1 VIQAWGGHH
10 ESRYSNYT
18 YGASGTQYLVNRST
32 GEKRLLITR
41 SPEETE
47 GERSPTPLDGN
58 IDDITLVADGVEVQV
73 RDSATVNAG
82 LQSHN
87 GAAIRFMQDL
97 VVNAPIT
104 LDGGDIS
111 VAGNVS
117 LQQSPI
123 PGTEL
128 TGELATGG
136 VLTVPDNNL

>member
-1 VIQAWGGHH
+1 
-10 ESRYSNYT
+10 
-18 YGASGTQYLVNRST
+18 
-32 GEKRLLITR
+32 
-41 SPEETE
+41 
-47 GERSPTPLDGN
+47 
-58 IDDITLVADGVEVQV
+58 TLVADGVEVQV

-136 VLTVPDNNL
+136 VLTVPDNNLVVDGYILSLGQDHSFNNITLVNSAVLTTRRLE